1 MTHLGRK
8 LFIQN
13 GKMPDGSTYI
23 HNEEPVIFFKYTGKS
38 TTMTEKEFY
47 QKVKP
52 CEGDNGYDDAMAI
65 RDKSMR

>member
-1 MTHLGRK
+1 
-8 LFIQN
+8 
-13 GKMPDGSTYI
+13 MPDGSTYI